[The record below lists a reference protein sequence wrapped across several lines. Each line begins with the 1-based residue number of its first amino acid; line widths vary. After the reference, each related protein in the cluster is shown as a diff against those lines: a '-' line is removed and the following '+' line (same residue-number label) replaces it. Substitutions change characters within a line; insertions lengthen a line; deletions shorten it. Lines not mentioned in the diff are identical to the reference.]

1 MAPITFSDTALEI
14 ARNRKTKIQ
23 SWYLD
28 VTMIADYWSDSTRAY
43 HHTAPISMNF
53 ALREALRLIQEEG
66 LERRFERHK
75 KNSIALIQGL
85 GELGLTP
92 FVDDSIRL
100 PTLNAINSVTLQHED
115 IVRKRLLNEYNI
127 EIGGGLGDLVGK
139 IWRIG
144 LMGESSRKTNVL
156 LLLAALEE
164 ILNK

>member
-1 MAPITFSDTALEI
+1 MVI
-14 ARNRKTKIQ
+14 
-23 SWYLD
+23 
-28 VTMIADYWSDSTRAY
+28 DYRISLPRAY

-53 ALREALRLIQEEG
+53 AVREALRLIQEEG

-75 KNSIALIQGL
+75 NNSIALIQGL

-100 PTLNAINSVTLQHED
+100 PTLNAINSVKLQHEET
-115 IVRKRLLNEYNI
+115 VRKRLLNEYNI
-127 EIGGGLGDLVGK
+127 EIGGGLGDLAGK

-164 ILNK
+164 ILKK